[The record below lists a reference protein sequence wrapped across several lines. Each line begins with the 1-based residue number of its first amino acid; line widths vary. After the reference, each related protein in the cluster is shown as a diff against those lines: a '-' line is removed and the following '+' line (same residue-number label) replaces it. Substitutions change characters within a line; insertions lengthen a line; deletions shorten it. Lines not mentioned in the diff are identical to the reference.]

1 MHSSGQSTAT
11 NPPSKGQLSNQ
22 FSRRQMGDGDP
33 SFKNPTTFVTEIRD
47 KLYDPQ
53 NYSLFVVVVN
63 GSSD

>member
-1 MHSSGQSTAT
+1 
-11 NPPSKGQLSNQ
+11 
-22 FSRRQMGDGDP
+22 MGDGEP
-33 SFKNPTTFVTEIRD
+33 SFKNPATFVTEIRD